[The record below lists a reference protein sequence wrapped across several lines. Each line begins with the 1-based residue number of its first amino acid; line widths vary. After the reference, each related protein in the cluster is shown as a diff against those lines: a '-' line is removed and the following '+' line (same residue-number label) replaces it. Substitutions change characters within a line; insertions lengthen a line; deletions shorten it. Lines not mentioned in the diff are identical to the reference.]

1 MVKNGN
7 PYTIKLAG
15 GGSLP
20 SNRPLFIRQG
30 VHVEYRFDW
39 GVLWRYREGLWDG
52 LLITVAISVTALIAA
67 VFLGILSG
75 AAGTSRHRSLQVISL
90 VYVEVARNIPLLVH
104 ILFWYVGLAKLRIPS
119 FWCAVL
125 GLAIHSGAYIA
136 EIVRSGI
143 QSIPYGQTE
152 AAVSTGLTFM
162 QARLYIVYPQALK
175 IVVPSMA
182 GMFSQLIKDSSLA
195 SVIAVAE
202 LTYYAG
208 AIEGDTFRSFEAYI
222 GISILYLIFVSLVT
236 RSLYL
241 IFKNHETAAQEVSG

>member
-1 MVKNGN
+1 
-7 PYTIKLAG
+7 L
-15 GGSLP
+15 
-20 SNRPLFIRQG
+20 
-30 VHVEYRFDW
+30 EYRFDW
-39 GVLWRYREGLWDG
+39 SVLWRYREGLLDG
-52 LLITVAISVTALIAA
+52 LLMTVAISTAALIAA
-67 VFLGILSG
+67 VLLGVIAG
-75 AAGTSRHRSLQVISL
+75 TAGTSRHRSLQIISS
-90 VYVEVARNIPLLVH
+90 VYVELARNIPLLVH

-119 FWCAVL
+119 FWCAVI

-152 AAVSTGLTFM
+152 AAVSTGLTLM
-162 QARLYIVYPQALK
+162 QTRLLIVYPQALK
-175 IVVPSMA
+175 IVVPSLA

-236 RSLYL
+236 RSLHL
-241 IFKNHETAAQEVSG
+241 IFKSHNTATQEVSG